1 MTLLV
6 ENYCKE
12 VWIKIRLSVFKS
24 SPDDSG
30 NKVVF
35 GC

>member
-12 VWIKIRLSVFKS
+12 VWIKIRLSGLKF